1 MVDLRLSEEQEMLR
15 ELAHEFANESIR
27 PRAEHWDENS
37 EFPMDT
43 IAEAHEMGLLNLHIP
58 EEYGGMGMNV
68 YRGSSQE
75 EWRGEILVRNC
86 CYLMD

>member
-1 MVDLRLSEEQEMLR
+1 MVDLTLSEEQEMLR

-43 IAEAHEMGLLNLHIP
+43 IAEAHEMAKLALLLSSDLLNYVVVETIISD
-58 EEYGGMGMNV
+58 GGYV
-68 YRGSSQE
+68 
-75 EWRGEILVRNC
+75 L
-86 CYLMD
+86 L